1 MAKGRAHHV
10 GGLQAGLLIL
20 GLYALLAQA
29 FLAGV
34 MGVIGGAHAGA
45 RPGADIHALEGYL
58 ICAPSGQSD
67 AGQQTPTAPAH
78 AHNCACPTLCH
89 SAALALAGASV
100 PTPQSAPSTDLMAI
114 VRSLTTSPGAR
125 IPQARAPPVLTTLS

>member
-34 MGVIGGAHAGA
+34 MGGAHAGA

-78 AHNCACPTLCH
+78 THNCACPTLCH
-89 SAALALAGASV
+89 SAALPLAVAAVVAPYG
-100 PTPQSAPSTDLMAI
+100 QSAAVPLASAPGLAAGPS
-114 VRSLTTSPGAR
+114 VRV
-125 IPQARAPPVLTTLS
+125 PQARAPPPPPTLS

>member
-34 MGVIGGAHAGA
+34 MGGAHAGA

-67 AGQQTPTAPAH
+67 AGQQTPPAPAH
-78 AHNCACPTLCH
+78 THNCACPTLCH
-89 SAALALAGASV
+89 SAALPLALAAIAAPHPWPAVAAPG
-100 PTPQSAPSTDLMAI
+100 SAPGLTAGPS
-114 VRSLTTSPGAR
+114 VRV
-125 IPQARAPPVLTTLS
+125 PQARAPPPPPTLS

>member
-34 MGVIGGAHAGA
+34 MGGAHAGHAGA
-45 RPGADIHALEGYL
+45 RPGADLQALDGYF
-58 ICAPSGQSD
+58 ICAPSGHAD
-67 AGQQTPTAPAH
+67 AGPQTPTAPAH
-78 AHNCACPTLCH
+78 AHDCACPTLCH
-89 SAALALAGASV
+89 GAALPLALAAVAAPHPWPAVAAPASARGIAA
-100 PTPQSAPSTDLMAI
+100 APG
-114 VRSLTTSPGAR
+114 VRV
-125 IPQARAPPVLTTLS
+125 PQARAPPPPPTVS